1 MNESEFR
8 DWTRG
13 QLHSFDVRLKTVVAE
28 MKEAGAAKYAAEG
41 RIKGEIAT
49 LADDLR
55 RRVLDKK
62 IAGLAIAFVTVDGVA
77 LSGFAAA
84 VGTYFALA
92 GATNLVGLEVLEGFR
107 QWEAA
112 EARADGEEAKNGQD
126 GGS

>member
-13 QLHSFDVRLKTVVAE
+13 QLHSFDVRLKTAVAE
-28 MKEAGAAKYAAEG
+28 MQAAAAAKYAAEG
-41 RIKGEIAT
+41 RIRGEIAS

-84 VGTYFALA
+84 AGTYFALA
-92 GATNLVGLEVLEGFR
+92 GAANLVGLEVLEGFR
-107 QWEAA
+107 QWAAA
-112 EARADGEEAKNGQD
+112 EAAEEAKNGQD